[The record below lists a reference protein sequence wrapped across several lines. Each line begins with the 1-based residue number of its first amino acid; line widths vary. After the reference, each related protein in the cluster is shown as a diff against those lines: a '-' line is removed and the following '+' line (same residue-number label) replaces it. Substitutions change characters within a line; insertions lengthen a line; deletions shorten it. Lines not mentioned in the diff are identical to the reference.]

1 MEREEGKGVRV
12 VLVDKPP
19 GMTPL
24 AAIEQLRRE
33 RPQEFS
39 ADLKMGYAGRL
50 DPLAR
55 GLLVCLAGPHGA
67 PLSLQKE
74 IESESK
80 IYEFQVIYYFFYY
93 FYYLFIYFKMIK
105 TNNGR
110 RCCLGWRRTPTT

>member
-1 MEREEGKGVRV
+1 MEEREEKELEREGVRV

-33 RPQEFS
+33 RPEEFP
-39 ADLKMGYAGRL
+39 AALVKMGYAGRL

-74 IESESK
+74 IESHSK
-80 IYEFQVIYYFFYY
+80 IYEFQVIILIYIFF
-93 FYYLFIYFKMIK
+93 L
-105 TNNGR
+105 
-110 RCCLGWRRTPTT
+110 